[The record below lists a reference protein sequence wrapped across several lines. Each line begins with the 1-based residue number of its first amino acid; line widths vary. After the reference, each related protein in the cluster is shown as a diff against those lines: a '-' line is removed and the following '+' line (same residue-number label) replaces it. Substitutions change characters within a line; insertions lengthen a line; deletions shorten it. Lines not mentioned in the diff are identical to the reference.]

1 MLEAIVMQI
10 VEFDTIY
17 ATRQFKEIKAVIS
30 IGVYDGFHYGHQ
42 RIINHT
48 VKGAKERENCKAVVF
63 TFAQNPKTIVGRNP
77 FKKPLMSER
86 QKVDYFT
93 KLGVDFLVVIDFS
106 VDISKLT
113 GEAFIQ
119 RCCSMFDIQSVVVG
133 EGFRCGHKADTGV
146 NELKEIVPRICNNAT
161 VEVPDTYKLSDGT
174 VDSSTLVRESLTQGK
189 VAQIIGQLGRYYILD
204 LHSMVVSLEH
214 SSLQFSVESALQLL
228 PPPGLYETVV
238 TLKNGLK
245 VPTETTIDE
254 INITIKSQMEA
265 LKSYDYLEFIKE
277 LT

>member
-1 MLEAIVMQI
+1 
-10 VEFDTIY
+10 
-17 ATRQFKEIKAVIS
+17 
-30 IGVYDGFHYGHQ
+30 
-42 RIINHT
+42 
-48 VKGAKERENCKAVVF
+48 
-63 TFAQNPKTIVGRNP
+63 
-77 FKKPLMSER
+77 
-86 QKVDYFT
+86 
-93 KLGVDFLVVIDFS
+93 VIDFS

-133 EGFRCGHKADTGV
+133 EDFRCGHKADTGV

-204 LHSMVVSLEH
+204 LHSLSVNLED
-214 SSLQFSVESALQLL
+214 SSLQFSVESVLQLL
-228 PPPGLYETVV
+228 PPPGLYETVM

-245 VPTETTIDE
+245 VPTETVIDK
-254 INITIKSQMEA
+254 INVTIKSQMES